1 MHPIKPLL
9 YVLLGVFLTFAFVQA
24 EQLRIIPGKKITTNQ
39 SPQNTPETVKAP
51 AQPIAANPQLNLE
64 QIPLKTSL
72 NRDRIADM
80 SLSPC
85 ATIPKLVD
93 AIIEKNKEVNDV
105 LKEAGAGYFWLPQG
119 KLQSYYVAGIR
130 NNCCSQTKSFSV
142 QEQQAAGCTGNDT
155 VAECMEKLTREC
167 IRKTG
172 QALNIRED
180 LQERSDQL
188 SRLSDKTAQLSK
200 LLKDLMATMP

>member
-1 MHPIKPLL
+1 MHHIKPLL
-9 YVLLGVFLTFAFVQA
+9 YVLLGVFLTIAFVQA
-24 EQLRIIPGKKITTNQ
+24 EQPRIVPGKKIIAKDTLQ
-39 SPQNTPETVKAP
+39 AQPETVKTP
-51 AQPIAANPQLNLE
+51 AQSSAVNPQLNLE

-72 NRDRIADM
+72 NRDMIADM
-80 SLSPC
+80 SFSPC

-93 AIIEKNKEVNDV
+93 AIIEKNNEVNAT
-105 LKEAGAGYFWLPQG
+105 LKEAGSGYISLPTG
-119 KLQSYYVAGIR
+119 KLKSYYVAGIR

-180 LQERSDQL
+180 LQERSEKL
-188 SRLSDKTAQLSK
+188 SRLSDKTGELAK
-200 LLKDLMATMP
+200 LLKDLMVTMP